1 MFPDLV
7 HLTCAH
13 GYVFFCQPVIYRLY
27 EQALSSWHSSR
38 PTSGWQCAATS
49 DDFHGRR
56 EPCIELRSSIL
67 LFVTRKG
74 TWCCQATL
82 SPSTVSFLDDVSDK
96 REKRNTFW
104 AFFSWRNSSLSWN
117 FFEQAEQNSNWRTLW
132 CHRWVTNVVR
142 RHLWKAFLWL
152 ASRK

>member
-1 MFPDLV
+1 MFPHLV

-56 EPCIELRSSIL
+56 ETCIELRFSIL

-74 TWCCQATL
+74 TWRCQATL
-82 SPSTVSFLDDVSDK
+82 CPSAHPLPRWYEWRK
-96 REKRNTFW
+96 REKKTHFER
-104 AFFSWRNSSLSWN
+104 FFHEETVPWVEN

-142 RHLWKAFLWL
+142 RHLWKAFCCD
-152 ASRK
+152 